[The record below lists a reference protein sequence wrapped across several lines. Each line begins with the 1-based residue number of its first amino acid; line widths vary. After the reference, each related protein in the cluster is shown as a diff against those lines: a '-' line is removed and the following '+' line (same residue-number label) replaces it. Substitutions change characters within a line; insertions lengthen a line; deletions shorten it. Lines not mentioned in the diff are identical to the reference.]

1 MWAAQQ
7 LYFVSGFVATL
18 KKRKKKLKE
27 KDLGSPL
34 NAK

>member
-7 LYFVSGFVATL
+7 LYFVATL
-18 KKRKKKLKE
+18 KKRKKKPKE